1 MARFPN
7 HAYALGESAQTRR
20 QYRLRRVYTGSVRHH
35 PRPFLRT
42 VRRNHCSTICLHSTL
57 NVIEIGICTGVEESP
72 LRNDLVHQR
81 VQAGPDG
88 MIAPPEGPGL
98 GITINEEVVSSLL
111 VAESGW

>member
-1 MARFPN
+1 ML
-7 HAYALGESAQTRR
+7 ALIA
-20 QYRLRRVYTGSVRHH
+20 
-35 PRPFLRT
+35 FA
-42 VRRNHCSTICLHSTL
+42 
-57 NVIEIGICTGVEESP
+57 GVEDSP

-98 GITINEEVVSSLL
+98 GITINEDVVSRLL

>member
-1 MARFPN
+1 ML
-7 HAYALGESAQTRR
+7 ALTA
-20 QYRLRRVYTGSVRHH
+20 
-35 PRPFLRT
+35 FA
-42 VRRNHCSTICLHSTL
+42 
-57 NVIEIGICTGVEESP
+57 GVEDSP

-98 GITINEEVVSSLL
+98 GITINEDVVSRLL